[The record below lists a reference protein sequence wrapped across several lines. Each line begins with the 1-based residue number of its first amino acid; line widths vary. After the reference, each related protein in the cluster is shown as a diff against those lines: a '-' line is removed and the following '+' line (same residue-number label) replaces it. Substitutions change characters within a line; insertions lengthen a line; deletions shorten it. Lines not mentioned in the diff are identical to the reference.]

1 MGTSLFTNTASLA
14 AQRNLNISQDMLR
27 VSTERLSSGRRV
39 NSAKDD
45 AAGIGIAKRFLGN
58 VQGIR
63 QGVRNA
69 LDGQGVAE
77 TGEAVLEQAA
87 QMALRI
93 RELAVQSQ
101 TGTYNDTDRANM
113 NNEAIELKGEI
124 SKLGHY
130 ARYNGIIL
138 LNETLSLP
146 VQYSDAAGA
155 SFAIT
160 MHIDAAKRDPGGDL
174 VPQSIAVDTAASASA
189 SVPLVDNLLDN
200 IASARASFGS
210 AAVTLGYIASAQS
223 ALADA
228 IDTARSRIEDTDYAS
243 ETATMTRN
251 QILQQAGTAAL
262 AQANAAPNVILSLIK

>member
-27 VSTERLSSGRRV
+27 VSTERLSSGKRV

-93 RELAVQSQ
+93 RELAIQSQ
-101 TGTYNDTDRANM
+101 TGTYNDTDRASM
-113 NNEAIELKGEI
+113 N
-124 SKLGHY
+124 
-130 ARYNGIIL
+130 R
-138 LNETLSLP
+138 
-146 VQYSDAAGA
+146 
-155 SFAIT
+155 
-160 MHIDAAKRDPGGDL
+160 
-174 VPQSIAVDTAASASA
+174 
-189 SVPLVDNLLDN
+189 
-200 IASARASFGS
+200 
-210 AAVTLGYIASAQS
+210 
-223 ALADA
+223 
-228 IDTARSRIEDTDYAS
+228 
-243 ETATMTRN
+243 
-251 QILQQAGTAAL
+251 
-262 AQANAAPNVILSLIK
+262 

>member
-27 VSTERLSSGRRV
+27 VSTERLSSGKRV

-113 NNEAIELKGEI
+113 NNEAIELKGQI

-146 VQYSDAAGA
+146 VQYSDTAGA

-160 MHIDAAKRDPGGDL
+160 MHIDSAKRDPGGDL
-174 VPQSIAVDTAASASA
+174 VPQSIFVDTAASASA

-262 AQANAAPNVILSLIK
+262 AQANASPNVILSLIK